1 MIISRAWLQKY
12 FDTELPAAEQIAE
25 LFTFHAFEVEDIK
38 MSGAD
43 TMIDL
48 KVLPDR
54 AHYALCHRG
63 IARELSAIGNFSLKK
78 IEEKN
83 VPVSEVPE
91 LQIVVDDSHFCRRY
105 VGRRVENVTVTD
117 SPEWLKTAIESIGG
131 RSINSVVDAT
141 NYVMFDVGQPLHAF
155 DADKIVG
162 AIRVRYAFSG
172 EKIVTLDNKDIT
184 LSVDD
189 SVIADDNGP
198 LAIAGVKG
206 GNRAEVT
213 KETKRIVVE
222 SANFDPVLVRRT
234 TVRVGIKNDA
244 SRRYENEITPYLA
257 GEAMDAVSAIIATL
271 SPKASMGKIVDM
283 YPAPVTRRCFSVDTN
298 LIRGTLGCE
307 IDDATIIKILVSL
320 DIGVEANG
328 KELSLAIPYDRLDLT
343 IPEDIAE
350 EVGRMFGYDKVV
362 GVLPPQPKEKPAINK
377 SFYVSEK
384 IKNVLVSL
392 GFSEVYLYSLVA
404 KGDFEVTYP
413 LASDKS
419 FLRTNLRDGVV
430 KSLEMNVR
438 NADILG
444 KERVKIFEIGKVFPL
459 AGEALHFSIG
469 IAEVKKNKKE
479 KPEES
484 IAVLLKKLSEVCGI
498 EFTGTV
504 EKAQNSA
511 WVELSLEPFI
521 QGVTADSYDDL
532 GFIRSPAIM
541 YKKFSP
547 YPFIVRDI
555 AVFVQP
561 HVTEDALMAII
572 REEGTS
578 LIVRGP
584 ELFDVFEKKNEAG
597 VVEKKSLAFRMVF
610 QSFEKTLTDEEV
622 NPIIKRITERFMSC
636 GYEVR

>member
-12 FDTELPAAEQIAE
+12 FDAELPSAETMAE
-25 LFTFHAFEVEDIK
+25 LFTFHAFEVEDVK
-38 MSGAD
+38 TTD
-43 TMIDL
+43 TDAIIDL

-78 IEEKN
+78 TVEKS

-91 LQIVVDDSHFCRRY
+91 LQIAVYVSHFCRRY

-141 NYVMFDVGQPLHAF
+141 NYVMFDVGQPLQAF
-155 DADKIVG
+155 DADKVVG
-162 AIRVRYAFSG
+162 AIRVRYAYSG

-189 SVIADDNGP
+189 SVIADNNGP

-213 KETKRIVVE
+213 KETKRIIVE

-257 GEAMDAVSAIIATL
+257 GEAMDAVSSIIATL
-271 SPKASMGKIVDM
+271 SPNVLIGSVVDV
-283 YPAPVTRRCFSVDTN
+283 YPNPVAPRRLSVDTG

-307 IDDATIIKILVSL
+307 INDTTIIKILVSL
-320 DIGVEANG
+320 GIGVEING
-328 KELSLAIPYDRLDLT
+328 KELSLTIPYDRLDLT

-350 EVGRMFGYDKVV
+350 EVGRMFGYDKVI
-362 GVLPPQPKEKPAINK
+362 GVLPSLPKEKPAINK

-438 NADILG
+438 NADVLG
-444 KERVKIFEIGKVFPL
+444 KDTVKIFEIGKVFPL
-459 AGEALHFSIG
+459 AGEALHLSIG
-469 IAEVKKNKKE
+469 IAQVKKNKKE
-479 KPEES
+479 KPEELL
-484 IAVLLKKLSEVCGI
+484 AGVLKKLSEVCGI

-504 EKAQNSA
+504 EKSQNSA

-521 QGVTADSYDDL
+521 RGVTADSYDDL

-561 HVTEDALMAII
+561 HVTEDALTAII

-578 LIVRGP
+578 LVVRGP

-610 QSFEKTLTDEEV
+610 QSFEKTLTDDEV
-622 NPIIKRITERFMSC
+622 NPIMKRITERFVAC